1 MVLKRL
7 RRSRVRTV
15 EDLLEYFRAAE
26 KPRRSWAVGVEAEKF
41 GVLRESSKPIP
52 YAGPRGVEAV
62 LGYLAKRFGWR
73 PVLEDDEL
81 LSLRRRESSITLE
94 PGGQIELSGQPHRNL
109 HDVCAEIHRHLN
121 EMRAAGQEFEIDWYG
136 VGVHPT
142 AALDDIAWIPKER
155 YRLMRR
161 FLPTRGA
168 SGLHMMKRTCGI
180 QANFDFDSE
189 EDAAAK
195 VRTAMGIAP
204 VVAAIFANSPISAGR
219 LSRVVSERQRIWF
232 DTDPDRCGALD
243 FVFGDGFGYRDYAEW
258 ALDVPIMLLVHNGR
272 LVSPRG
278 LTFRK
283 FLSEGYQGQ
292 LATMDAWDLHLSSVF
307 PDVRLRQT
315 IEVRG
320 ADAVNPVLSCA
331 VPAIWKGVLYD
342 RAALAATW
350 DLVKS
355 WSIEERRRVAREVAL
370 HGLAARVKK
379 HRMLDVARELFRIA
393 VASLRRQSGGGAA
406 QGGGVGS
413 SGAAATAVARPLRG
427 QVVGKNESIYLDPL
441 RPFLFEWN
449 GSPSEVFQRN
459 WRKAGEREREKLM
472 ASLRY

>member
-1 MVLKRL
+1 MG
-7 RRSRVRTV
+7 
-15 EDLLEYFRAAE
+15 DLLEYFRAAE
-26 KPRRSWAVGVEAEKF
+26 KPRRSWAVGIEAEKF

-52 YAGPRGVEAV
+52 YAGPRSVEAV
-62 LGYLAKRFGWR
+62 LGYLARRFGWR

-81 LSLRRRESSITLE
+81 MSLRRRESSITLE

-109 HDVCAEIHRHLN
+109 HDMCAEIHRHLN
-121 EMRAAGQEFEIDWYG
+121 EMRAAGQEFQIDWYG

-161 FLPTRGA
+161 FLPARGA

-180 QANFDFDSE
+180 QASFDFDSE
-189 EDAAAK
+189 ADATSK
-195 VRTAMGIAP
+195 VRTAMAVAP
-204 VVAAIFANSPISAGR
+204 VVSAIFANAPISAGR

-232 DTDPDRCGALD
+232 DTDSSRCGMLE
-243 FVFGDGFGYRDYAEW
+243 FVFSEDFGYRDYVEW
-258 ALDVPIMLLVHNGR
+258 ALDVPIMLLQHNGR

-278 LTFRK
+278 LTFRR

-320 ADAVNPVLSCA
+320 ADAGNSLLCCA
-331 VPAIWKGVLYD
+331 LPAIWKGVLYD
-342 RAALAATW
+342 RAALASAW

-355 WSIEERRRVAREVAL
+355 WSLEERRRVTREVAL
-370 HGLAARVKK
+370 RGLQARVKK
-379 HRMLDVARELFRIA
+379 HRVLDVARELFRIA
-393 VASLRRQSGGGAA
+393 VASLRRQSGGAA
-406 QGGGVGS
+406 VHGEG
-413 SGAAATAVARPLRG
+413 AVAARPGRG
-427 QVVGKNESIYLDPL
+427 HVVGKNESIYLDPL

-449 GSPSEVFQRN
+449 ASPSEVFQRS
-459 WRKAGEREREKLM
+459 WRKASGRERDTLV